1 MEKKLEN
8 KQSQPPTVL
17 KFNKDAMILMEGE
30 DNPGY
35 IFIVK
40 SGTLKI
46 HSKIVFKDRSMNV
59 YSPGDVFGFVSSIL
73 KQKHGQN
80 ITAETDC
87 EVLRLTVVQFLLFI
101 RERSGAFI
109 KFLSYYTEKLRLLMD
124 ENRNPYDSPVIIEPS
139 PEQLIYD
146 AKLYK
151 QLELSNK
158 ACYALS
164 KYLTCEFSSK
174 KRPDKIEEAKKLLE
188 SYDPEYKLPEVSST
202 DSANQITIED
212 GQILFIQNEPDDYL
226 YVIESGGILVTK
238 LSGGK
243 EVIVD
248 TIFKGEII
256 GEMALLNKKVR
267 IATASAKGNTTLKR
281 FKLDDLLAHAADDV
295 LIKIFYILAKRFN
308 LANQRIFIRKVED
321 QNIKFYLQLNLLL
334 QEKLKPGTSK
344 KEEFTIDYTLDQV
357 ANMLGITNIE
367 KDKISDLTK
376 DKNVKFNDTN
386 IVITNAEDF
395 EHRVGIMKNRYNRMI
410 KDMII

>member
-1 MEKKLEN
+1 MEN
-8 KQSQPPTVL
+8 KQNQPPTVL

-40 SGTLKI
+40 SGILKI
-46 HSKIVFKDRSMNV
+46 HSKIVFKDKSMNV
-59 YSPGDVFGFVSSIL
+59 YSSGDVFGFVSSIL

-87 EVLRLTVVQFLLFI
+87 EVLRLTVLQFLHFI
-101 RERSGAFI
+101 RERPGAFV
-109 KFLSYYTEKLRLLMD
+109 KFLSYYTEKLRMLMD
-124 ENRNPYDSPVIIEPS
+124 ENRNPYDNPTNSEPS

-146 AKLYK
+146 AKQYK

-158 ACYALS
+158 ACFALS
-164 KYLTCEFSSK
+164 KYITSEFSTK
-174 KRPDKIEEAKKLLE
+174 KRPEKLEEAKKLLE
-188 SYDPEYKLPEVSST
+188 SYDPEYKLPEIITT
-202 DSANQITIED
+202 DSNKEITLED

-226 YVIESGGILVTK
+226 YIIERGGILITR

-243 EVIVD
+243 ELILD

-256 GEMALLNKKVR
+256 GEMAILNKKAR
-267 IATASAKGNTTLKR
+267 IATATAKDNTTLKR
-281 FKLDDLLAHAADDV
+281 YKFDDLLTHAADDV

-334 QEKLKPGTSK
+334 QEKLKPGLSK
-344 KEEFTIDYTLDQV
+344 KDEFTIDYSLDQV

-367 KDKISDLTK
+367 KDKISDLIK
-376 DKNVKFNDTN
+376 DKNVKINDSN

-395 EHRVGIMKNRYNRMI
+395 EHRIGIMKNRYNRMI

>member
-1 MEKKLEN
+1 MDNN
-8 KQSQPPTVL
+8 KQNLPTVL
-17 KFNKDAMILMEGE
+17 KYNKDAMILMEGE
-30 DNPGY
+30 ENPGY

-46 HSKIVFKDRSMNV
+46 HSKIVFKDRKMNV

-80 ITAETDC
+80 LTAETDC
-87 EVLRLTVVQFLLFI
+87 EVLRLTVSQFLNFI
-101 RERSGAFI
+101 RERSDAFI

-124 ENRNPYDSPVIIEPS
+124 ENRNPYDNPVIMETS

-146 AKLYK
+146 AKHYK
-151 QLELSNK
+151 QLELVDK

-164 KYLTCEFSSK
+164 KYLTCEFSMK
-174 KRPDKIEEAKKLLE
+174 KRPEKIEEARKLLE
-188 SYDPEYKLPEVSST
+188 AYIPEYKLPEISST
-202 DSANQITIED
+202 EKEVTLED

-226 YVIESGGILVTK
+226 YIIESGGILITK
-238 LSGGK
+238 LSGDK
-243 EVIVD
+243 EIILD

-256 GEMALLNKKVR
+256 GEMAILNKKAR
-267 IATASAKGNTTLKR
+267 IATATAKGTTVLKR
-281 FKLDDLLAHAADDV
+281 YKLDDLLAHAADDV

-334 QEKLKPGTSK
+334 QEKLKPGISK
-344 KEEFTIDYTLDQV
+344 KDEFVIEYSIDQV
-357 ANMLGITNIE
+357 ANMLGYSTIE
-367 KDKISDLTK
+367 KDKISELLK
-376 DKNVKFNDTN
+376 DKNVKFNETN
-386 IVITNAEDF
+386 ITITNAEDF